1 MFANMYAIA
10 MSESDEFT
18 EIVFSCQ
25 IAHGRIQRGTDAT
38 PEKKGFLAY
47 WSGSL

>member
-1 MFANMYAIA
+1 MFANVYAIA

-25 IAHGRIQRGTDAT
+25 IAKGGSRGGQT
-38 PEKKGFLAY
+38 PPLKNRV
-47 WSGSL
+47 S